1 MAPVFEWFLYRNV
14 RRHMRSSLARD
25 YKLLIRNYLK
35 DAVMRRDEHTLSHPF
50 EGLITNAKEP
60 ASREVLKMA
69 APYLHHSFEGE
80 AILTVGKAID
90 FMNKGLSGVVS
101 AMPFTCMPGTIS
113 HAILKL
119 VQKKE
124 GGFPFLNMVY
134 DGTEQANTMTR
145 LQAFMHQA
153 KEYQKRRL
161 ASQATPGA
169 QGATEPAGSAVR

>member
-1 MAPVFEWFLYRNV
+1 M
-14 RRHMRSSLARD
+14 
-25 YKLLIRNYLK
+25 K
-35 DAVMRRDEHTLSHPF
+35 RDEHNLSHPF
-50 EGLITNAKEP
+50 EGFITNAKEP
-60 ASREVLKMA
+60 ASREVLKLA
-69 APYLHHSFEGE
+69 APYLHQSFEGE

-90 FMNKGLSGVVS
+90 FINKGLSGVVS

-113 HAILKL
+113 HAIMKL

-134 DGTEQANTMTR
+134 DGTEQANTLTR

-161 ASQATPGA
+161 ASPG
-169 QGATEPAGSAVR
+169 QTGNIVH